1 MNADIKYLLEKY
13 LQCRKVTTDT
23 RQNVEGAIFF
33 ALKGDRFDGNQF
45 TTDALENGAVLA
57 VTQDPARKA
66 WERHFYVP
74 DTLQALQD
82 LACQFRHTL
91 QIPVIG
97 ITGSNGKTTT
107 KELVLRVLSQKY
119 RTHATTGNLNNHIGV
134 PLTLLSI
141 PSDAE
146 MAIIEMGANYPDEIA
161 ELASIAHPNV
171 GIITSIGK
179 AHLEGFGSL
188 DVIARTKSA
197 LFQSVMEK
205 HGMLFYHSTI
215 SDLVKP
221 YVQDYDTSICIG
233 QDTIVVGRSAIHFKL
248 IQEVPSIRFEI
259 KDGQQK
265 WEGSSYLLG
274 SYNFQNILLAL
285 ASGLYFGVELPSIL
299 EAIAAYQPSNNRT
312 QRVQFGIHTVLL
324 DAYNA
329 NPTSMHAAI
338 QAFAMANHDRR
349 VLVLGGMKE
358 MGSSSDVEHQQLV
371 DYLNQYPWYKVF
383 LVGSEFDKVTISG
396 ALPVIRC
403 SREEASAWLEAEP
416 QACMVLIKGSR
427 AYALEKMIPT

>member
-1 MNADIKYLLEKY
+1 MNADITYLLETY

-45 TTDALENGAVLA
+45 TTDALNNGAILA
-57 VTQDPARKA
+57 VTQDPARKF
-66 WERHFYVP
+66 WEKHYYVP
-74 DTLQALQD
+74 DTLVALQD
-82 LACQFRHTL
+82 LAHHFRNTL
-91 QIPVIG
+91 HIPFVG

-107 KELVLRVLSQKY
+107 KELVLRALSQKF

-146 MAIIEMGANYPDEIA
+146 IAIIEMGANHPDEIA
-161 ELASIAHPNV
+161 ELASIASPDI

-188 DVIARTKSA
+188 DTIARTKSA
-197 LFQSVMEK
+197 LFQSVIKK
-205 HGMLFYHSTI
+205 HGMLFYHSSI
-215 SDLVKP
+215 ADLVQP
-221 YVQDYDTSICIG
+221 YIHEYDKSCCIG
-233 QDTIVVGRSAIHFKL
+233 QDTLVACGHAFQFNLV
-248 IQEVPSIRFEI
+248 QEVPSIRFELW
-259 KDGQQK
+259 DAQLK

-285 ASGLYFGVELPSIL
+285 ACGLYFGVELTSML
-299 EAIAAYQPSNNRT
+299 EAVAVYEPTNNRT
-312 QRVQFGIHTVLL
+312 QRIQFGIHTVLL

-338 QAFAMANHDRR
+338 RAFAMSSHERR

-358 MGSSSDVEHQQLV
+358 MGISSEEEHQQLV
-371 DYLNQYPWYKVF
+371 DNLRQYPWYKVF
-383 LVGSEFDKVTISG
+383 LVGSEFDKITISG
-396 ALPVIRC
+396 VPTAVRC
-403 SREEASAWLEAEP
+403 SREEAAAWLQAEP
-416 QACMVLIKGSR
+416 HDCMVLIKGSR
-427 AYALEKMIPT
+427 AYALEKMIPV